1 MIDINSGVV
10 IVFSILLIYLV
21 FDSYVHPMI
30 TIKSEVNS
38 KSYLVQ
44 DDDLKRETAD
54 LLAKLSEKSIRL
66 ITYLLETYPDNEKIR
81 RLKRF
86 KPYKLR
92 EKKPSTSGTS
102 FTLGKR
108 AIILCLKKNNNSE
121 LIDENT
127 AFFVLLHEVAHV
139 MTVSVG
145 HTEQFWENFKFL
157 LANSIDQNL
166 YIYDNYEESVKY
178 CGIEITSSPLNFEEV
193 DDYVN

>member
-1 MIDINSGVV
+1 MMIDINSGLV

-54 LLAKLSEKSIRL
+54 LLAKLSEKSIKL
-66 ITYLLETYPDNEKIR
+66 ITYLLETRPENEKIR

-92 EKKPSTSGTS
+92 EKNISC
-102 FTLGKR
+102 
-108 AIILCLKKNNNSE
+108 IL
-121 LIDENT
+121 
-127 AFFVLLHEVAHV
+127 
-139 MTVSVG
+139 TV
-145 HTEQFWENFKFL
+145 E
-157 LANSIDQNL
+157 
-166 YIYDNYEESVKY
+166 
-178 CGIEITSSPLNFEEV
+178 
-193 DDYVN
+193 